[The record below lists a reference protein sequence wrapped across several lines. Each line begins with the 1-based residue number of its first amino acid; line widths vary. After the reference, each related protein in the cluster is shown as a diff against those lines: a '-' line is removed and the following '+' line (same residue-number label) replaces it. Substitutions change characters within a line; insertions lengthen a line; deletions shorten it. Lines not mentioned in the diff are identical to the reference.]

1 MTAPVPVEVTLT
13 PITLRGE
20 VILHTLWRDISE
32 RRLTETACACW
43 RRCSRHSAEAIMV
56 SDRDNRIVE
65 VNGLLSPHRLP
76 PTRCAASDPR
86 LLSSGASAPEEYR
99 AMWQAISQQRPL
111 AGRNLGSPQGRHG
124 VSEMALDLDD
134 SRADGNVEH
143 YIGSFV
149 DISERKAAEEKIS
162 HLAHFDTLTDLP
174 NRSNLQGRL
183 EQALASA
190 RREGHCPLVAVMF
203 LDLDRFKNINDTL
216 GHHVGDALLLEVS
229 HA

>member
-1 MTAPVPVEVTLT
+1 VYPKWLSIST
-13 PITLRGE
+13 IRG
-20 VILHTLWRDISE
+20 
-32 RRLTETACACW
+32 
-43 RRCSRHSAEAIMV
+43 
-56 SDRDNRIVE
+56 
-65 VNGLLSPHRLP
+65 
-76 PTRCAASDPR
+76 
-86 LLSSGASAPEEYR
+86 
-99 AMWQAISQQRPL
+99 
-111 AGRNLGSPQGRHG
+111 
-124 VSEMALDLDD
+124 
-134 SRADGNVEH
+134 ADGNIEH

-190 RREGHCPLVAVMF
+190 RRDSPQRPLAVMF

-229 HA
+229 RRLIASVRESDVVARLGGDEFVVVLTGADVVAAERVASKILKASVAALSDRWTASAYHFEHRHSPFSRRW